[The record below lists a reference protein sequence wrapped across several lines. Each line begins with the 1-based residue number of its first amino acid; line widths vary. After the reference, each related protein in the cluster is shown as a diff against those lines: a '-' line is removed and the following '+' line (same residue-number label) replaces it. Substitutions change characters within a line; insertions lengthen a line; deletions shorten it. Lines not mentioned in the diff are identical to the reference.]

1 MASTFLSVS
10 PLLRPHPPTT
20 TVAGARRSIDLAV
33 FLIRLRRVF
42 TDFHGHF
49 PSGTIK
55 IISLLLLETH
65 REREGR
71 EDAPDPAKCV
81 TVTAGG

>member
-1 MASTFLSVS
+1 MGSS
-10 PLLRPHPPTT
+10 RGHDD
-20 TVAGARRSIDLAV
+20 RSIDLAV

-55 IISLLLLETH
+55 IISVLLLET
-65 REREGR
+65 ERGGR

-81 TVTAGG
+81 TVTAGRR

>member
-1 MASTFLSVS
+1 M
-10 PLLRPHPPTT
+10 
-20 TVAGARRSIDLAV
+20 

-55 IISLLLLETH
+55 IISVLLLET
-65 REREGR
+65 ERGGR

-81 TVTAGG
+81 TVTAGRR